1 MYLKYLSAI
10 IAIQNKKIFGRYLD
24 IHFSDPLEVSAQ
36 NDRLQHELDTT
47 RTENRNLTKQMQTW
61 KEQLVDIGKGIM

>member
-1 MYLKYLSAI
+1 MLYKI
-10 IAIQNKKIFGRYLD
+10 KKIFGRNLD
-24 IHFSDPLEVSAQ
+24 TYFSDPLEVSAQ

>member
-1 MYLKYLSAI
+1 MPCKI
-10 IAIQNKKIFGRYLD
+10 KKIFGSYLD
-24 IHFSDPLEVSAQ
+24 TYFSDPLEVSAQ

-61 KEQLVDIGKGIM
+61 KEQLVDIGKGMM

>member
-1 MYLKYLSAI
+1 MYLSAI
-10 IAIQNKKIFGRYLD
+10 IAIQNEKIFGRNLD
-24 IHFSDPLEVSAQ
+24 TYFSDPLEVSAQ

>member
-1 MYLKYLSAI
+1 MSLKYLSAI
-10 IAIQNKKIFGRYLD
+10 IAIQNQKLFGRYLD
-24 IHFSDPLEVSAQ
+24 TYFSDPLEVSAQ

>member
-1 MYLKYLSAI
+1 MI
-10 IAIQNKKIFGRYLD
+10 ITAFAYKINKILVCYVDTF
-24 IHFSDPLEVSAQ
+24 FSDPLEVSAQ

>member
-1 MYLKYLSAI
+1 MSLKYLSAI